1 MPDYSTYLRRFQAGE
16 KSLNPYLD
24 YFEIT
29 LEEVREGYA
38 RFRMPVHREY
48 MQGAGFLQGGLIVAL
63 ADEAIA
69 HAAMTVL
76 EPASGITTIELKC
89 NFLAPVTKGEL
100 VAEASIFKKGRTLII
115 GDCLVKDEN
124 DRDVLRCTATFL
136 MFPDKKDSE

>member
-16 KSLNPYLD
+16 KNLNPYLD

-29 LEEVREGYA
+29 LEEVREGHA
-38 RFRMPVHREY
+38 RFRMPVLREY

-76 EPASGITTIELKC
+76 EPASGLTTVELKC
-89 NFLAPVTKGEL
+89 NFLAPVKKGEL
-100 VAEASIFKKGRTLII
+100 IAEASIFKKGRTLII

-124 DRDVLRCTATFL
+124 RKDVLRCTATFL
-136 MFPDKKDSE
+136 MFPDKKGSE

>member
-29 LEEVREGYA
+29 LEEVREGHE
-38 RFRMPVHREY
+38 RLRMPVLREY

-76 EPASGITTIELKC
+76 EPASGLTTVELKC
-89 NFLAPVTKGEL
+89 NFLAPVKKGEL
-100 VAEASIFKKGRTLII
+100 IAEASIFKKGRTLII

-124 DRDVLRCTATFL
+124 GKDVLRCTATFL
-136 MFPDKKDSE
+136 MFPDKKGSE

>member
-16 KSLNPYLD
+16 KNLNPYLD

-38 RFRMPVHREY
+38 RFRMPVLREY

-76 EPASGITTIELKC
+76 EPAFGITTVELKC
-89 NFLAPVTKGEL
+89 NFLASVTKGEL
-100 VAEASIFKKGRTLII
+100 IAEASIFKKGRTLII

-124 DRDVLRCTATFL
+124 GKNVLRCTATFL
-136 MFPDKKDSE
+136 MFLDKKGYE

>member
-1 MPDYSTYLRRFQAGE
+1 MPDYSTYLRRLQAGE

-38 RFRMPVHREY
+38 RFRMPFRPEY
-48 MQGAGFLQGGLIVAL
+48 LQVGGFLQGGLIVAL

-69 HAAMTVL
+69 HAAMTVM
-76 EPASGITTIELKC
+76 EPAFGITTVELKC
-89 NFLAPVTKGEL
+89 NFLTPVRNGEL
-100 VAEASIFKKGRTLII
+100 IAVASIFKKGRTLII

-136 MFPDKKDSE
+136 MFSGSKDPE

>member
-38 RFRMPVHREY
+38 RFRMPVLREY

-76 EPASGITTIELKC
+76 EPACGITTVELKC
-89 NFLAPVTKGEL
+89 NFLAPVRKGEL
-100 VAEASIFKKGRTLII
+100 IAEANVFKKGRTLII

-124 DRDVLRCTATFL
+124 DRNVIRCTATFL
-136 MFPDKKDSE
+136 MFSDKKDSE

>member
-1 MPDYSTYLRRFQAGE
+1 MLDYSTYLRRLQAGE

-24 YFEIT
+24 YFAIT
-29 LEEVREGYA
+29 VEEVREGYA
-38 RFRMPVHREY
+38 RFRMPVLREY

-76 EPASGITTIELKC
+76 EPSFGITTVELKC
-89 NFLAPVTKGEL
+89 NFLAPVEKGEL
-100 VAEASIFKKGRTLII
+100 IAEANIFKKGRTLII

-124 DRDVLRCTATFL
+124 NRDVLRCTATFL
-136 MFPDKKDSE
+136 VISEKKASE

>member
-1 MPDYSTYLRRFQAGE
+1 MPDFSTYLRRFQAGE
-16 KSLNPYLD
+16 KGLNPYLD

-38 RFRMPVHREY
+38 RFRMPFRPEY
-48 MQGAGFLQGGLIVAL
+48 LQVGGFLQGGLIVAM

-76 EPASGITTIELKC
+76 EPASGITTVELKC

-100 VAEASIFKKGRTLII
+100 IAEANIFKKGRTLII

-124 DRDVLRCTATFL
+124 GKDVLRCTATFL
-136 MFPDKKDSE
+136 MFPDRKGSE

>member
-16 KSLNPYLD
+16 KNLNPYLD

-29 LEEVREGYA
+29 LEEVRAGYA
-38 RFRMPVHREY
+38 RFRMPVLGEY

-76 EPASGITTIELKC
+76 EPSFGITTVELKC
-89 NFLAPVTKGEL
+89 NFLASVKKGEL
-100 VAEASIFKKGRTLII
+100 IAEASIFKKGRTLII

>member
-16 KSLNPYLD
+16 KNLNPYLD
-24 YFEIT
+24 YFKIT
-29 LEEVREGYA
+29 LEEVREGHA
-38 RFRMPVHREY
+38 KFRMPVLREY

-76 EPASGITTIELKC
+76 EPASGLTTVELKC

-100 VAEASIFKKGRTLII
+100 IAEASIFKKGRTLII

-124 DRDVLRCTATFL
+124 GKDVLRCTATFL
-136 MFPDKKDSE
+136 IFPDKKGSE

>member
-16 KSLNPYLD
+16 KNLNPYLD

-29 LEEVREGYA
+29 LEEVRAGYA
-38 RFRMPVHREY
+38 RFRMPVLGEY

-76 EPASGITTIELKC
+76 EPSFGITTVELKC
-89 NFLAPVTKGEL
+89 NFLASVKKGEL
-100 VAEASIFKKGRTLII
+100 IAEASIFKKGRTLII

-136 MFPDKKDSE
+136 MFPDKKDAE

>member
-38 RFRMPVHREY
+38 RFRMPVLREY

>member
-1 MPDYSTYLRRFQAGE
+1 MTDLPTYLRRFQGGE
-16 KSLNPYLD
+16 KGLNPYLD
-24 YFEIT
+24 YFDIT

-38 RFRMPVHREY
+38 RFRMPFRPEY
-48 MQGAGFLQGGLIVAL
+48 LQVRGFLQGGLIVAL

-76 EPASGITTIELKC
+76 DPASGITTVELKC

-100 VAEASIFKKGRTLII
+100 IAEASIFKKGRTLII

-124 DRDVLRCTATFL
+124 SRDVLRCTATFL
-136 MFPDKKDSE
+136 MFSGNKDPE

>member
-1 MPDYSTYLRRFQAGE
+1 MPDLSTYLRRFQAGE
-16 KSLNPYLD
+16 KGLNPYLD

-38 RFRMPVHREY
+38 RFRMPFRPEY
-48 MQGAGFLQGGLIVAL
+48 LQVRGFLQGGLIVAL

-76 EPASGITTIELKC
+76 EPASGMSTVELKC
-89 NFLAPVTKGEL
+89 NFLAPVRKGEL
-100 VAEASIFKKGRTLII
+100 IAEASIFKKGRTLII

-124 DRDVLRCTATFL
+124 GKDVLRCTATFL
-136 MFPDKKDSE
+136 MFSENKEPE

>member
-16 KSLNPYLD
+16 KNLNPYLD

-29 LEEVREGYA
+29 LEEVREGHA
-38 RFRMPVHREY
+38 RLRMPVLREY

-76 EPASGITTIELKC
+76 EPASGLTTVELKC

-100 VAEASIFKKGRTLII
+100 IAEASIFKKGRTLII

-124 DRDVLRCTATFL
+124 GKDVLRCTATFL
-136 MFPDKKDSE
+136 IFPDKKGSE